1 MSEEVKGA
9 ARRTDLIEHQ
19 SIQAGRWGKIAK
31 AIFAT
36 GKTMYEVYRVAKLGA
51 AVAGPGGWVAIGV
64 SFVVEY
70 AVGKVIDASVKYYIA
85 KNRHGED
92 GIETGSPNVFVN
104 KLEGARG
111 KDTDKV
117 KCHPGKFVEQG
128 SMCVAYNQKPASRLD
143 DKTRCPGVIATAST
157 NVVIGGPPTYY
168 NPDMG
173 LDTALFVL
181 NAYNALKKGMVTEAM
196 KTGST
201 GASVAMAGARVLRDK
216 AWGEAKKQAWER
228 AKPWAQSEGLWPW

>member
-19 SIQAGRWGKIAK
+19 SIQAKRWGKIAN
-31 AIFAT
+31 AIFST

-51 AVAGPGGWVAIGV
+51 AAAGPGGWVAIGV

-70 AVGKVIDASVKYYIA
+70 AVGKVIDASVNYYIA
-85 KNRHGED
+85 HNRA
-92 GIETGSPNVFVN
+92 GIPGIATGSPNVFVN

-111 KDTDKV
+111 GDIDKV
-117 KCHPGKFVEQG
+117 LCHDSFVEQG
-128 SMCVAYNQKPASRLD
+128 SMCVSYNKKPASRLD
-143 DKTRCPGVIATAST
+143 DKTRCPAVIATASE

-181 NAYNALKKGMVTEAM
+181 SAYNAMKLGMVKEVMKAGSTAGSVAWAGAKAIGSAGKDELKKQVWE
-196 KTGST
+196 
-201 GASVAMAGARVLRDK
+201 
-216 AWGEAKKQAWER
+216 ER
-228 AKPWAQSEGLWPW
+228 AKPWMKSEGVWPW